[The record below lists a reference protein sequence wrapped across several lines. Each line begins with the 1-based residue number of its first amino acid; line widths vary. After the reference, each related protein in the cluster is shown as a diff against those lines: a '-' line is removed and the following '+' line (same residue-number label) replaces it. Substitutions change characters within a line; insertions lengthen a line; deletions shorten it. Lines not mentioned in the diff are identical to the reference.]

1 MGIPGLKRHLQPFAV
16 SVDLENRRVIIDGPA
31 LAYHILYLCLAKA
44 SRSSPFELPPYSLLG
59 ETVVAWLDQLQR
71 CGVSV

>member
-1 MGIPGLKRHLQPFAV
+1 MGVPGLKRHLQPFATY
-16 SVDLENRRVIIDGPA
+16 VDLDKRRVIIDGPA

-44 SRSSPFELPPYSLLG
+44 SRNSPLELPSYRLLG
-59 ETVVAWLDQLQR
+59 ETVVAWLDQLEA